1 MLPILLY
8 SDMEEALSYIHQR
21 PRPLA
26 LYLFTQQTEDQRLC
40 EARIVS
46 GSLVINHT
54 LVQVAQADLPFGGIG
69 ASGMG
74 AYHAEE
80 GFRTF
85 SHGKS
90 VLSKRGKNILALLRP
105 PYRRPIHR
113 FMAKF
118 WRFL

>member
-1 MLPILLY
+1 PILTY
-8 SDMEEALSYIHQR
+8 ADMSEALSYIQQR
-21 PRPLA
+21 PRPLSM
-26 LYLFTQQTEDQRLC
+26 YLFTQQNEDQRRC
-40 EARIVS
+40 EENITS

-85 SHGKS
+85 SHSKS
-90 VLSKRGKNILALLRP
+90 VLHKRGPNVLALLRP
-105 PYRRPIHR
+105 PYRRRIHR
-113 FMAKF
+113 LVAKF
-118 WRFL
+118 LTFL